1 MKPAVT
7 SEDSTQPTKAPQNS
21 DSENSV
27 QKSLNHKLN
36 DLFVD
41 ESEKEPENKKLRSSV
56 HLLDKLVTKE
66 KLTCLVVNLYP
77 GNKGYSL
84 MLKGKNGIDSETIKL
99 PYEESDLLDYLD
111 TEELPPILVDLL
123 ERSQANVFY
132 NGCVIAEV
140 RDFRRTAN
148 SKTYES
154 HHVLLRPTAQT
165 LVCDVNAITNDGEHR
180 WTQDDKHELEKQ
192 LVLATAE
199 PLCLDPSPVVAV
211 VSNRIQHHRLKFSTK
226 PLKRCAKRF
235 SQTSANRRREMTS
248 LPAPPH
254 LFLHDFLQK
263 RKEKKPH
270 PPVDLKCVDMWKQRS
285 LNLSAPSHV
294 EYFIRH
300 CHACFSPCH
309 VHARNLST
317 IFNLST
323 AGGIAGWGN
332 MQRRRLNRMDA

>member
-1 MKPAVT
+1 MFFR
-7 SEDSTQPTKAPQNS
+7 QPDRDLRNGDTPLVPLNAIVFVNHYIYYMFYR
-21 DSENSV
+21 
-27 QKSLNHKLN
+27 KSLNHKLN

-84 MLKGKNGIDSETIKL
+84 MLKGKNDSETIKL

-154 HHVLLRPTAQT
+154 HHVLLRPTAQ
-165 LVCDVNAITNDGEHR
+165 L
-180 WTQDDKHELEKQ
+180 L
-192 LVLATAE
+192 
-199 PLCLDPSPVVAV
+199 
-211 VSNRIQHHRLKFSTK
+211 
-226 PLKRCAKRF
+226 
-235 SQTSANRRREMTS
+235 MTS
-248 LPAPPH
+248 LWYLDENGINIDDGGFELP
-254 LFLHDFLQK
+254 
-263 RKEKKPH
+263 E
-270 PPVDLKCVDMWKQRS
+270 VLKS
-285 LNLSAPSHV
+285 V
-294 EYFIRH
+294 ELY
-300 CHACFSPCH
+300 
-309 VHARNLST
+309 
-317 IFNLST
+317 
-323 AGGIAGWGN
+323 
-332 MQRRRLNRMDA
+332 